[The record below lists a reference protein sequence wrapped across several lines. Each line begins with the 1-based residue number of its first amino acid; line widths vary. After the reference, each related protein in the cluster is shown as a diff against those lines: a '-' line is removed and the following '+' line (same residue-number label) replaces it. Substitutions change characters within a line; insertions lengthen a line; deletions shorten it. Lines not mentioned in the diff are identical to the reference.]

1 MQFFI
6 ALSLLVALSGTYLLH
21 QFWSRSLEPIDE
33 LPATPQTAAAVET
46 EQLKAA

>member
-6 ALSLLVALSGTYLLH
+6 AISLLVALSGTYLLH
-21 QFWSRSLEPIDE
+21 QFWTRSLDPTDDEAATTPSSASVEP
-33 LPATPQTAAAVET
+33 